1 MLIFRFLKNMILTKP
16 FVCLSVSLIMI
27 LAACGFALKEKKS
40 KMSENDLPQIKE
52 RGELIVL
59 TANTSTSFFDY
70 RGESMG
76 FQYELA
82 KFFSQTL
89 GLELKIKVIDDQ
101 EKMVDSLL
109 AGAGDLIAY
118 NLPITNKRKERLI
131 YCGEEKITHQVLIQ
145 RKGKGL
151 LTDVTQLV
159 GKKVYVRPG
168 KYYERLSNLNEE
180 LGGGIDICK
189 LTSDSVTEEGLIM
202 AVADGKINYTVA
214 DNEVAKINRT
224 YYHNLNIDLK
234 ISFDQRSAWAVR
246 KTSVQLAKAV
256 DEWFREKRDSP
267 EVKAVERRYFEL
279 NKQTTPGSILS
290 VEEGKISSY
299 DELFRKYAKDIDWDW
314 RLLAALVYTESNF
327 NPNVVSW
334 AGAKGLMQLMPRT
347 ARAMGVPAG
356 KERDPEESIK
366 GGVKYI
372 RSLQT
377 IFQHVPDKDERIK
390 FVLASYNAGTGH
402 ILDAMALTEKYGRDK
417 NVWEN
422 NVAHYVLLKS
432 EPEFY
437 QDPVCKNGY
446 FRGTETYRFVHDVL
460 SRLAFYKQRIGL

>member
-1 MLIFRFLKNMILTKP
+1 MFIFRFLKNIVVVRASVCVSVF
-16 FVCLSVSLIMI
+16 FVIVLV
-27 LAACGFALKEKKS
+27 ACGLSGKKGKRS
-40 KMSENDLPQIKE
+40 VAADDLPQIKE

-59 TANTSTSFFDY
+59 TANTSTSLFDY
-70 RGESMG
+70 RGETMG

-82 KFFSQTL
+82 KFFSEAM
-89 GLELKIKVIDDQ
+89 GLKLKVKVIDDP

-118 NLPITNKRKERLI
+118 NLGITNKRKEKLI

-168 KYYERLSNLNEE
+168 KYYDRLQNLNEE
-180 LGGGIDICK
+180 LGGGIEICR
-189 LTSDSVTEEGLIM
+189 LPSDSVTVEGLIT
-202 AVADGKINYTVA
+202 AVSDGKIDYTVA
-214 DNEVAKINRT
+214 TNEVAKINQT

-246 KTSVQLAKAV
+246 KTSRLLAEAV
-256 DEWFREKRDSP
+256 DKWLRENRDSP

-279 NKQTTPGSILS
+279 NKQTAPGSILS
-290 VEEGKISSY
+290 VEEGKISLY
-299 DELFRKYAKDIDWDW
+299 DDFFRKYAKEIDWDW

-347 ARAMGVPAG
+347 AHAMGVPEG

-372 RSLQT
+372 QLLQKN
-377 IFQHVPDKDERIK
+377 FQNISDKDERIK
-390 FVLASYNAGTGH
+390 FILASYNAGTGH
-402 ILDAMALTEKYGRDK
+402 VLDAMALTEKYGRNK
-417 NVWEN
+417 YVWEN
-422 NVAHYVLLKS
+422 NVAHYILLKS

-437 QDPVCKNGY
+437 QDSVCKNGY

-460 SRLAFYKQRIGL
+460 SRLAFYKQRIKI

>member
-1 MLIFRFLKNMILTKP
+1 MFICRFLKNIIVTKIYSCL
-16 FVCLSVSLIMI
+16 FVFFVMTLS
-27 LAACGFALKEKKS
+27 ACGFGREGKQAELLDD
-40 KMSENDLPQIKE
+40 DLPQIRE
-52 RGELIVL
+52 RGELVIL

-82 KFFSQTL
+82 KFFSQAM
-89 GLELKIKVIDDQ
+89 GLNLRVKVIDNP

-118 NLPITNKRKERLI
+118 DLAITNKGKEKLI

-145 RKGKGL
+145 RKGKEL

-168 KYYERLSNLNEE
+168 KYYDRLLNLNEE

-189 LTSDSVTEEGLIM
+189 LTADSITVEGLIT
-202 AVADGKINYTVA
+202 AVSDGMIDYTIA
-214 DNEVAKINRT
+214 NNDVAKINRT
-224 YYHNLNIDLK
+224 YYHNLNIDLQ

-246 KTSVQLAKAV
+246 KKSPLLAEAINKWIKDNRNSA
-256 DEWFREKRDSP
+256 
-267 EVKAVERRYFEL
+267 EVKAAEHRYFEL
-279 NKQTTPGSILS
+279 NKQAVPGSILS
-290 VEEGKISSY
+290 VEEGRISSY
-299 DELFRKYAKDIDWDW
+299 DDLFRKYAKEINWDW

-347 ARAMGVPAG
+347 AHAMGVPVG
-356 KERDPEESIK
+356 KEREPEESIK

-372 RSLQT
+372 KLLQST
-377 IFQHVPDKDERIK
+377 FQDVPDENERAK

-402 ILDAMALTEKYGRDK
+402 ILDAIALTEKYGRDK

-437 QDPVCKNGY
+437 QDSVCKNGY

-460 SRLAFYKQRIGL
+460 SRFAFYKQRIRL